1 MSSGWSK
8 GVHMLALDIM
18 LAALAQSPVSTPAQS
33 ASPVPVPN
41 VEVVGPTPQRR
52 VICRTITPSGS
63 HIAAR
68 RVCQTVAQIEEA
80 RDRSQQEAGLD
91 VRSTNRRTNEAQ
103 ENSGYGN
110 WLRSHSQGP
119 IGDTNVAQ
127 TRRGGD

>member
-1 MSSGWSK
+1 MF
-8 GVHMLALDIM
+8 ALDFV
-18 LAALAQSPVSTPAQS
+18 LAAAAQAAVSAPAQGT
-33 ASPVPVPN
+33 SPAPVPN

-63 HIAAR
+63 HITAR

-80 RDRSQQEAGLD
+80 RDRGQSEADRD
-91 VRSTNRRTNEAQ
+91 VRSTMRRTNEFL

-110 WLRSHSQGP
+110 WVRNHSQGP
-119 IGDTNVAQ
+119 IGETSVAQ